1 MIEIKRILPFALA
14 GGVAFVVDAGVLVLT
29 APFIGAFWGRV
40 LSFLAA
46 VTTTWLIN
54 RNVTF
59 RDRVA
64 GVSKGEEFLRYL
76 TAMLPGAGANWLA
89 YAIVASIVP
98 HTSLGLTL
106 AVAAGSIAG
115 LGVNFIAADRLVYK
129 KSR

>member
-1 MIEIKRILPFALA
+1 MSAVRRLVPFAFA
-14 GGVAFVVDAGVLVLT
+14 GGLAFVVDAGVLVLT
-29 APFIGAFWGRV
+29 APYIGPFWGRA
-40 LSFLAA
+40 LSFLAG
-46 VTTTWLIN
+46 VGTTWVIN

-59 RDRVA
+59 KDRRT

-76 TAMLPGAGANWLA
+76 TAMLPGAGMNWLA
-89 YAIVASIVP
+89 YGIVASIVP

-115 LGVNFIAADRLVYK
+115 LGVNFLAADKLIYK